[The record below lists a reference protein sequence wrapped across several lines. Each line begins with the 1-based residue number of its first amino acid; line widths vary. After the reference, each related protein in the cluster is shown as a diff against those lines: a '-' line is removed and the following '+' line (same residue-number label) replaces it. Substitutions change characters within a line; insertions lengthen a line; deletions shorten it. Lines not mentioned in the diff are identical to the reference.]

1 MKIAIP
7 DDYQSCVRSLD
18 GFEKL
23 KGHDV
28 QIFHDAA
35 SDLPTLVA
43 RFRDAE
49 VLVLTRE
56 RTRITPKLLDQ
67 LPNLK
72 LISQIGKVSNHIH
85 VPDCTARGV
94 AVAEGAGS
102 PTSTAELT
110 WALLLASKRHLVDE
124 VNRLKNGLWQ
134 GSLGTT
140 LKGQRLGV
148 YAYGKIGAMVANY
161 GKAFGMQVWVWG
173 REGSTAAA
181 RAAGFE
187 VAPSRE
193 EFFAQ
198 SDVVSLHIRLNAQT
212 TGIVTAADLALMKPT
227 ATLVNTSRA
236 ELVASGALEAALKAG
251 RPGAAAVDV
260 YESEPIFG
268 ANHPLLKLPNALCTP
283 HLGYVA
289 RDNYEVYYGTAFDN
303 VVAFASGKP
312 TNLANPDVLKPS

>member
-7 DDYQSCVRSLD
+7 DDYQHCVRSLD
-18 GFEKL
+18 AFQKL
-23 KGHDV
+23 AGHEV
-28 QIFHDAA
+28 QTFHDAA

-56 RTRITPKLLDQ
+56 RTRITPALLDQ

-148 YAYGKIGAMVANY
+148 YAYGKIGAMVASY

-181 RAAGFE
+181 KAAGYE

-193 EFFAQ
+193 AFFGQ
-198 SDVVSLHIRLNAQT
+198 SDVISLHVRLNAQT
-212 TGIVTAADLALMKPT
+212 AVIVTAADLALMKPT

-236 ELVASGALEAALKAG
+236 ELVAAGALETALKAG

-260 YESEPIFG
+260 YESEPVFS
-268 ANHPLLKLPNALCTP
+268 ADHPLLKLPNALCTP

-303 VVAFASGKP
+303 VVAFANGEP
-312 TNLANPDVLKPS
+312 ANIANPEVLKA